1 MFDCHIRQFP
11 TRDHMTTNVSNS
23 RSRPSTISKPHTA
36 IKGSVI
42 SNELQFKQKKL
53 TANLKMNLDID
64 IKCSHQTTIKSV

>member
-11 TRDHMTTNVSNS
+11 TRDHMTTNVSNT

-42 SNELQFKQKKL
+42 SNELQFKQEKL